1 MPQSIAD
8 LLQSIPMSPSLSQS
22 VGRAREFAREQSH
35 RALLLEHLLLAFT
48 EDPDASGVLRACN
61 VDISRLGTDISG
73 YLGGLL
79 EDMRAPPGTEPGP
92 DPELLRVIEA
102 ARQAA
107 QQSRRRAIDGA
118 IVLAAIVGDGKTPA
132 AGLLKAH
139 GMTFDEAIRTL
150 QKASAQARS
159 KQYAPSAARTPPEKP
174 ALQESEREPAPPP
187 APERPP
193 APVASP
199 PASPLTSPGGSA
211 PPPPS
216 GQSVDDILAAARARI
231 QQRGPGTAA
240 KPEPKPVEP
249 APKPEPEALPLMSL
263 SSFTA
268 ARAPVPPELLPL
280 PGNPPAPAGH
290 PDRPPTPEPSS
301 LASAAQALP
310 EPHLPPPRAF
320 SRTGEGPPAPPLPAS
335 ALRSNPPQR
344 AERQAPPEPGPPRRP
359 PPAPNGAMPGQRR
372 PSAEAGRSPARPSA
386 PARGSQRAVAGP
398 LVEAIPRRMRVGAA
412 TTAQVRINRAKID
425 SLIQLL
431 MGDRAQQD
439 PTGVVARVLT
449 VRLKAPD
456 GGFWIE
462 AVTPETQWIEATPGV
477 QEVEPVS
484 WRWTVTP
491 QWRGRNRMQ
500 LVVAARL
507 IGRDGIAAEMA
518 PPDRTIEVMV
528 RPNVLRR
535 LVRWVVFLAV
545 FGIGAALGMLSQ
557 DKLALDIVDF
567 VTGLVK
573 ILIGLLTT
581 SGFVSG

>member
-1 MPQSIAD
+1 
-8 LLQSIPMSPSLSQS
+8 
-22 VGRAREFAREQSH
+22 
-35 RALLLEHLLLAFT
+35 
-48 EDPDASGVLRACN
+48 
-61 VDISRLGTDISG
+61 
-73 YLGGLL
+73 
-79 EDMRAPPGTEPGP
+79 
-92 DPELLRVIEA
+92 
-102 ARQAA
+102 
-107 QQSRRRAIDGA
+107 
-118 IVLAAIVGDGKTPA
+118 
-132 AGLLKAH
+132 
-139 GMTFDEAIRTL
+139 
-150 QKASAQARS
+150 
-159 KQYAPSAARTPPEKP
+159 
-174 ALQESEREPAPPP
+174 
-187 APERPP
+187 
-193 APVASP
+193 
-199 PASPLTSPGGSA
+199 
-211 PPPPS
+211 
-216 GQSVDDILAAARARI
+216 
-231 QQRGPGTAA
+231 
-240 KPEPKPVEP
+240 
-249 APKPEPEALPLMSL
+249 
-263 SSFTA
+263 
-268 ARAPVPPELLPL
+268 
-280 PGNPPAPAGH
+280 
-290 PDRPPTPEPSS
+290 
-301 LASAAQALP
+301 
-310 EPHLPPPRAF
+310 
-320 SRTGEGPPAPPLPAS
+320 
-335 ALRSNPPQR
+335 
-344 AERQAPPEPGPPRRP
+344 
-359 PPAPNGAMPGQRR
+359 
-372 PSAEAGRSPARPSA
+372 
-386 PARGSQRAVAGP
+386 VAGP

-535 LVRWVVFLAV
+535 LVRWIVFLAV

>member
-8 LLQSIPMSPSLSQS
+8 LLQSIPMSPNLSQS

-159 KQYAPSAARTPPEKP
+159 KQYAPSVARTPPEKP
-174 ALQESEREPAPPP
+174 AVQEAEKEPDPPP
-187 APERPP
+187 APERP
-193 APVASP
+193 A
-199 PASPLTSPGGSA
+199 SPGGTA
-211 PPPPS
+211 APPPS
-216 GQSVDDILAAARARI
+216 GQAVDDMLAAARARI
-231 QQRGPGTAA
+231 QQR
-240 KPEPKPVEP
+240 KPEAKSPAEP

-263 SSFTA
+263 SAFTA
-268 ARAPVPPELLPL
+268 ARAPAPPELPPV
-280 PGNPPAPAGH
+280 PGNQPSPAGH
-290 PDRPPTPEPSS
+290 PDRPPTPETSN
-301 LASAAQALP
+301 LAGPAQALP

-320 SRTGEGPPAPPLPAS
+320 SRPGEGAPPLPPA
-335 ALRSNPPQR
+335 ALRSPPIQR
-344 AERQAPPEPGPPRRP
+344 AERPAPPEPGPPRRP
-359 PPAPNGAMPGQRR
+359 PTPNGALPGQRR
-372 PSAEAGRSPARPSA
+372 PPAEAGRPAARPSA
-386 PARGSQRAVAGP
+386 PARGGQRAVAGP

-412 TTAQVRINRAKID
+412 ASAQVRISRAKID
-425 SLIQLL
+425 SLMQLL
-431 MGDRAQQD
+431 MGNRAQQD
-439 PTGVVARVLT
+439 PAGVVARVLT

-462 AVTPETQWIEATPGV
+462 AVTPETQWIETTPGAH
-477 QEVEPVS
+477 EDEPIS

-500 LVVAARL
+500 LLVAARS

-518 PPDRTIEVMV
+518 PPDRTIEVVV

-535 LVRWVVFLAV
+535 LVRWIVFLAV
-545 FGIGAALGMLSQ
+545 FGLGAALGTLSQ
-557 DKLALDIVDF
+557 DKLSQDFVDF
-567 VTGLVK
+567 ATGLVK
-573 ILIGLLTT
+573 NLLGLLAT
-581 SGFVSG
+581 SGFLPG